1 MKYLMIL
8 AGLASCATGWCS
20 DDIEL
25 GNKLITFTNNEGHV
39 YSDVLL
45 QRANLDG
52 IVYYTQEGGAGMVKY
67 KDVDTNLMASLNIPL
82 ARLDTAAKRE
92 AADAARK
99 KKYAEQLSAL
109 ALKQQQDA
117 AAQAKAT
124 AAAAQALA
132 AQANAANAAKTNSP
146 APAVKSETKHHPA
159 PPR

>member
-1 MKYLMIL
+1 MKFLTIL
-8 AGLASCATGWCS
+8 AILASCATGWCS

-52 IVYYTQEGGAGMVKY
+52 IVYYTQDGGAGMVKY
-67 KDVDTNLMASLNIPL
+67 KDISTNLMASLNIPL
-82 ARLDTAAKRE
+82 ERLDTAAKRE

-99 KKYAEQLSAL
+99 KKYAEQVSAL

-124 AAAAQALA
+124 AAAAAQALA
-132 AQANAANAAKTNSP
+132 AQANAAKTNSP
-146 APAVKSETKHHPA
+146 APAVKSEAKHHPA
-159 PPR
+159 TPR